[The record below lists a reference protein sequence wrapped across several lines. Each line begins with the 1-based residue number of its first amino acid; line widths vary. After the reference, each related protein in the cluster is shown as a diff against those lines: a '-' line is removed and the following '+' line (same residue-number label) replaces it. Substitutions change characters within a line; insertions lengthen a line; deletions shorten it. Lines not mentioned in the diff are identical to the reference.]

1 MGVQPPSDVIL
12 LDYVY
17 VFFSYTFNVFVI
29 GQFTVKTFYA
39 TAMTVTNLLVSVKRK
54 QYDDVGPL
62 NRLLPKS

>member
-39 TAMTVTNLLVSVKRK
+39 AAMTLLTNLLV
-54 QYDDVGPL
+54 
-62 NRLLPKS
+62 